1 MEKKQRVKIMCPS
14 SRCKPGAQLLGV
26 RLQNG
31 EVAILPQT
39 LPVDEQFIENTRNGS
54 IPEERFRFVNKCV
67 ENGCRQWTGTRCG
80 IADTIENA
88 CRICPYVITE
98 ITETEVNEFFAD
110 EKNIV
115 LRVDV

>member
-1 MEKKQRVKIMCPS
+1 VSKQP
-14 SRCKPGAQLLGV
+14 
-26 RLQNG
+26 LQAWGSITGCQASERRSCHPAAN
-31 EVAILPQT
+31 IT
-39 LPVDEQFIENTRNGS
+39 VDEQFIENTRNGS

-98 ITETEVNEFFAD
+98 ITETEVNEFFED